1 VVLDRLF
8 VSKLRRWPDK
18 DMVKKYII
26 LYAMFLVVLPW
37 GSAFSQDQG
46 EHLHHN
52 LGNDADIASI
62 NNFHGI
68 KASFELL
75 DRNGETV
82 TEESFLGQYVLLAF
96 GFTHCEQICPLMVFN
111 MASVLEATER
121 DAVGIFVSVDTERD
135 TPMVTDDYASAFGG
149 RMIGLGG
156 DYGQVNIAASNFK
169 LSYAVTKTQSNY
181 TVQHTANI
189 YLIGPNGDLQNIF
202 AVNTPPEEIL
212 LTIL

>member
-1 VVLDRLF
+1 
-8 VSKLRRWPDK
+8 
-18 DMVKKYII
+18 MVKKYVI
-26 LYAMFLVVLPW
+26 LYAMFLVVLPL
-37 GSAFSQDQG
+37 GSVFSQGQG

-52 LGNDADIASI
+52 LGNVADMAST

-75 DRNGETV
+75 DRNGVTV
-82 TEESFLGQYVLLAF
+82 TEENFRGQYVLLAF
-96 GFTHCEQICPLMVFN
+96 GFTHCEQICPLMAFN
-111 MASVLEATER
+111 MASVLGATER

-135 TPMVTDDYASAFGG
+135 TPMVTDNYASAFGD

-156 DYGQVNIAASNFK
+156 DYEQVNTAASNFK

-189 YLIGPNGDLQNIF
+189 YLMGPNGDLQNIF
-202 AVNTPPEEIL
+202 AVNVSPEEIL
-212 LTIL
+212 LAVRQDWKAR

>member
-1 VVLDRLF
+1 
-8 VSKLRRWPDK
+8 
-18 DMVKKYII
+18 MVKKYVI
-26 LYAMFLVVLPW
+26 LYAMFLVVLPR
-37 GSAFSQDQG
+37 GSVFSQGQG

-52 LGNDADIASI
+52 LGNVADMAST

-212 LTIL
+212 LAIL

>member
-1 VVLDRLF
+1 ML
-8 VSKLRRWPDK
+8 
-18 DMVKKYII
+18 KKYVI
-26 LYAMFLVVLPW
+26 LHAMFLVVLPW
-37 GSAFSQDQG
+37 GSAFSQGQG

-52 LGNDADIASI
+52 LGNAADMASI

-68 KASFELL
+68 KASFEWL
-75 DRNGETV
+75 DRNKATV
-82 TEESFLGQYVLLAF
+82 TEENFRGRYVLLAF
-96 GFTHCEQICPLMVFN
+96 GFTHCEQICPLMAFN

-135 TPMVTDDYASAFGG
+135 TPIVTDNYASAFGD

-156 DYGQVNIAASNFK
+156 DYEQVNSAAGNFK

-189 YLIGPNGDLQNIF
+189 YLMGPDGDLQNIF

-212 LTIL
+212 LAIR